1 MREIKRA
8 GGFGRVYL
16 ATDFFD
22 GSINRIAAWVIG
34 IRAAQK
40 ALLAALLEPTEKLR
54 EAENAGLY
62 ADRLALMEE
71 ARTLPYAAVW
81 NKICLDEGVPAGAD
95 WLEHVHAYE
104 QNVLRNRV

>member
-1 MREIKRA
+1 M
-8 GGFGRVYL
+8 
-16 ATDFFD
+16 
-22 GSINRIAAWVIG
+22 IG